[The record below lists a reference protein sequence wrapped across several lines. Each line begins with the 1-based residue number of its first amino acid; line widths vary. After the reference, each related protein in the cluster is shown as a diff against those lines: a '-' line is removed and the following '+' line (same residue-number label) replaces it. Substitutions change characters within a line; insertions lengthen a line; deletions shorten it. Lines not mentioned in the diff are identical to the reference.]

1 MCKVGASMV
10 SQWER
15 IRPLMRGMQEMQ
27 VRPLGEG
34 DPLKAEMVTHSSI
47 LAWKTP
53 WAGEPG
59 GLHGITESDTTQ
71 HTRAAQLCL
80 DFLWGY
86 LPRVFTVPA
95 GGGVQKS
102 PVSVANFRDTLLL
115 PSTQHLSF
123 VPASDHYDCLLI
135 CHFLLLSLNA
145 QPQGSFCQ
153 QRVLKNPLL
162 KVGSSPAQHEV

>member
-1 MCKVGASMV
+1 MV
-10 SQWER
+10 SQGER
-15 IRPLMRGMQEMQ
+15 IRPLMRGRQEMQ
-27 VRPLGEG
+27 VRPLGQG
-34 DPLKAEMVTHSSI
+34 DSLKAKMVTHSSI

-59 GLHGITESDTTQ
+59 RLHGITESDTTQ

-86 LPRVFTVPA
+86 LPRVFTEPA
-95 GGGVQKS
+95 GGGVQKP
-102 PVSVANFRDTLLL
+102 PVTVANFRDTLLL

-145 QPQGSFCQ
+145 QPQRSFCQ

-162 KVGSSPAQHEV
+162 NIRSSSSSPAQHEV

>member
-1 MCKVGASMV
+1 MV

-59 GLHGITESDTTQ
+59 ELHGITESDTTQ

-86 LPRVFTVPA
+86 LPRCVHCACRRGCSEVSRHRGQLPRHSPPA
-95 GGGVQKS
+95 VHTAPKLCSCFRPLRLS
-102 PVSVANFRDTLLL
+102 PDL
-115 PSTQHLSF
+115 PFPSF
-123 VPASDHYDCLLI
+123 VSQCTTTGI
-135 CHFLLLSLNA
+135 FLPPKGLKESSA
-145 QPQGSFCQ
+145 QGSQ
-153 QRVLKNPLL
+153 QQQP
-162 KVGSSPAQHEV
+162 SSA